1 MRRHASIF
9 RILKTLPPATRS
21 FFNLDSPVLESSHMQ
36 DIKHWVAFNRI
47 PGVGRARYA
56 ALEAY
61 FGTLESAWHAG
72 SAELRRAG
80 LDRRTISSIQ
90 ARRPA
95 IDPDAVM
102 SDLLARQ
109 ITPLTWHDSRYPER
123 LKQIYDRPP
132 VIYVRGEIKEQDD
145 WSIAV
150 VGTRKPTTYGEE
162 MARLMSTELVR
173 NGITVVSGLAR
184 GIDSAAHRAALDAG
198 GRTIGVQAC
207 GLDMVYP
214 PEHKRLADEIAD
226 SGALVCDYP
235 LETRPRPDFFPRRNR
250 IMSGLTL
257 GTLVIEADEKSGALI
272 TAGYALEQNREVFAL
287 PGKVTSSKSRGPNRL
302 IQEGAKL
309 VTRIEDVLE
318 ELNLM
323 IVPEQLVMQELIE
336 VSTPEADLL
345 RFLSREPVHVDEV
358 TRQCDLPVSTVSSTL
373 AMMELKGIVRQVGAM
388 TYVKIRETRPSYP
401 LPV

>member
-1 MRRHASIF
+1 
-9 RILKTLPPATRS
+9 
-21 FFNLDSPVLESSHMQ
+21 MQ
-36 DIKHWVAFNRI
+36 DIKYWVALNRV

-61 FGTLESAWHAG
+61 FGSMELAWKAG
-72 SAELRRAG
+72 PAELKRAG
-80 LDRRTISSIQ
+80 LDRRTVSSIQ
-90 ARRPA
+90 SRRPA
-95 IDPDAVM
+95 IDPDTVM
-102 SDLLARQ
+102 SDLQAQ
-109 ITPLTWHDSRYPER
+109 HITPLTWHDSRYPDR

-132 VIYVRGEIKEQDD
+132 VIYVRGEIEDRDD
-145 WSIAV
+145 WGIAV
-150 VGTRKPTTYGEE
+150 VGTRKPTTYGRE
-162 MARLMSTELVR
+162 MAHLMSTELVR

-184 GIDSAAHRAALDAG
+184 GIDSVAHRSALDAG
-198 GRTIGVQAC
+198 GRTIAIQAC

-214 PEHKRLADEIAD
+214 PEHQHLSREIAE
-226 SGALVCDYP
+226 SGALVSDYP

-287 PGKVTSSKSRGPNRL
+287 PGNVTSPKSLGTNRL

-318 ELNLM
+318 ELNLKL
-323 IVPEQLVMQELIE
+323 VPEQLVMQELIE

-345 RFLSREPVHVDEV
+345 QFLSREPVHIDEV
-358 TRQCDLPVSTVSSTL
+358 TRQCALPVSTVSSTL
-373 AMMELKGIVRQVGAM
+373 AMMELKGIVKQVGAM
-388 TYVKIRETRPSYP
+388 TYVKIRETRPAYP
-401 LPV
+401 ATA